1 VKSIQGN
8 NRVRSYMNR
17 IKVINEPADL
27 VSILRAV
34 DTEVKRNVFREV
46 AAGWKTVREI
56 EEKFGEEG
64 KNALQ
69 FFEKIKLVESRWQ
82 STNGEPEKAYHSY
95 YVSFHINTSCPV
107 YEISDV
113 LSAAVMPE
121 EEFERF
127 EEEIFKSVEK
137 EGKFA
142 GDIADELSISTTMLK
157 SIIRRSIK
165 LEYRGHRIEIYKE

>member
-1 VKSIQGN
+1 
-8 NRVRSYMNR
+8 MNR

-34 DTEVKRNVFREV
+34 DTEVKRNVFKEV
-46 AAGWKTVREI
+46 AIGWKTLKEI
-56 EEKFGEEG
+56 EEKFGEDG

-82 STNGEPEKAYHSY
+82 SSNGEPEKAYHTY
-95 YVSFHINTSCPV
+95 YISFHINTSCPV

-113 LSAAVMPE
+113 LSAAVMHE
-121 EEFERF
+121 EEFENF
-127 EEEIFKSVEK
+127 EEEIFKLIEK

-142 GDIADELSISTTMLK
+142 GDVAEKLGISPTMLK
-157 SIIRRSIK
+157 SLIRRSRK
-165 LEYRGHRIEIYKE
+165 LEYRGHRIERYTE

>member
-1 VKSIQGN
+1 
-8 NRVRSYMNR
+8 MNR

-34 DTEVKRNVFREV
+34 DTEVKRNVFKEV
-46 AAGWKTVREI
+46 ATGWKTVREI
-56 EEKFGEEG
+56 GKKFGEDG
-64 KNALQ
+64 RNALQ

-127 EEEIFKSVEK
+127 EEGIFKSVEK

-142 GDIADELSISTTMLK
+142 GDIADELGISTTMLK

>member
-1 VKSIQGN
+1 
-8 NRVRSYMNR
+8 MNR

-34 DTEVKRNVFREV
+34 DTEVKRNVFKEV

-56 EEKFGEEG
+56 EKKFGEEG

-127 EEEIFKSVEK
+127 EEGIFKSVEK

>member
-1 VKSIQGN
+1 MN
-8 NRVRSYMNR
+8 YMNR

-27 VSILRAV
+27 VSILRAL
-34 DTEVKRNVFREV
+34 DTEVKRNVFKEV
-46 AAGWKTVREI
+46 ATGWKTVREI

-82 STNGEPEKAYHSY
+82 PSNGEPEKAYYTY
-95 YVSFHINTSCPV
+95 YVSFHINTSCPI

-113 LSAAVMPE
+113 LSAAVMSE

-127 EEEIFKSVEK
+127 EEKICKSIEK

-142 GDIADELSISTTMLK
+142 GDVADELSISPTMLK
-157 SIIRRSIK
+157 SLVRRSRK
-165 LEYRGHRIEIYKE
+165 LDYRGHRIERYRE